1 MKTTEESHNRDVS
14 LTLDKGKQ
22 ELKDQDMMS
31 SHSEALAEESNN
43 RG

>member
-1 MKTTEESHNRDVS
+1 MAKKQKEQTLLQQDV
-14 LTLDKGKQ
+14 
-22 ELKDQDMMS
+22 KDQDMMS